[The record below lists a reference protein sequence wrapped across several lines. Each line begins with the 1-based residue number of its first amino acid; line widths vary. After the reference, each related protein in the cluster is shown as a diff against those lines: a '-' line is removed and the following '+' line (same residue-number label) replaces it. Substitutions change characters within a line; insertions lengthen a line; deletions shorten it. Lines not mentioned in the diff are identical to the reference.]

1 MFKTIFHPN
10 HAKGGGVNIDLPQLQ
25 SIRRTV
31 YIKLKHSL
39 RLLVFCQNLLIFQND
54 NFTKSTGICDLW
66 KIDSENGPARC
77 DIILCLVSLL

>member
-1 MFKTIFHPN
+1 MLKRNFNNEVKIRKNGCRMFKTIFHPN

-39 RLLVFCQNLLIFQND
+39 RLLVFCQNLLIFQNA
-54 NFTKSTGICDLW
+54 NFTKSTGICDL
-66 KIDSENGPARC
+66 
-77 DIILCLVSLL
+77 

>member
-1 MFKTIFHPN
+1 MLKRNFNNEVKIRKNGRRMFKTIFHPN

-39 RLLVFCQNLLIFQND
+39 RLLVFCQNLLIFQNA
-54 NFTKSTGICDLW
+54 NFTKSTGICDL
-66 KIDSENGPARC
+66 
-77 DIILCLVSLL
+77 